1 MAYDCYKTPSE
12 GTWFDFR
19 GAWNDYRGDD
29 GYSILGGRDF
39 YSYVTPEAE
48 GFLLNE
54 RGLGSVSEAYYEDA
68 DALAAYLAEKNGEEY
83 ETRTLHGCVQGEWAI
98 IVTPKRFEPTSRTSS
113 RSSSTSAT
121 NGIACRRAGAWL
133 TVCTASHTRS
143 ATRAKRSSSRTYA
156 GTMSRCTIRAR
167 FSSGIE
173 EGAWEGSDTTS
184 ADTSAAP

>member
-48 GFLLNE
+48 GFLLNK
-54 RGLGSVSEAYYEDA
+54 RGLGNVSEAYYEDA

-98 IVTPKRFEPTSRTSS
+98 IVTPKRFEPDIPYIEQEFFNICNEWHCVPENGCMADGVYCFTYPLCDESEEKQLENICGDDVALHYPRTVLV
-113 RSSSTSAT
+113 
-121 NGIACRRAGAWL
+121 W
-133 TVCTASHTRS
+133 
-143 ATRAKRSSSRTYA
+143 
-156 GTMSRCTIRAR
+156 
-167 FSSGIE
+167 
-173 EGAWEGSDTTS
+173 D
-184 ADTSAAP
+184 